1 MLHRHVFDRIFT
13 EFRGI
18 SRIYLNFAAPRPHEI
33 SEGLIKTL
41 KDVFK
46 FEFRRIFSFLLKI
59 TLGHIIHPIAQILRS
74 RIQRPLK
81 P

>member
-1 MLHRHVFDRIFT
+1 MLHRHVFDRIST

-46 FEFRRIFSFLLKI
+46 FEF
-59 TLGHIIHPIAQILRS
+59 
-74 RIQRPLK
+74 
-81 P
+81 